1 MRYLMGYLPPG
12 LPPGLPSHSYA
23 VDVHGSGSG
32 SEADGGRKIIRV
44 LFLSRLKLDKWFFRT
59 RQYSH
64 WRGTRHIYNEPA
76 LLDHLASEFAG
87 MCSDG
92 RCDFERIDDEPDRWL
107 APAASVSEDDVGTD
121 APVIRFSVLDPL
133 LVPLETQVAYL
144 AHTDVVIGAHGG
156 ALALTLFTP
165 PGRGAMVELQV
176 DEIYERNY
184 HFKNLCYQLGRRYQ
198 ELLVENTVDPG
209 PVWDAVKEQVE
220 LLL

>member
-12 LPPGLPSHSYA
+12 LPSHTE
-23 VDVHGSGSG
+23 VGRR
-32 SEADGGRKIIRV
+32 SEGEMDGERKVIRV
-44 LFLSRLKLDKWFFRT
+44 LFLSRMKLDKWFLRT

-64 WRGTRHIYNEPA
+64 WRLTRHIDNEPQ
-76 LLDHLASEFAG
+76 LLDHLASEFAEL
-87 MCSDG
+87 CSG
-92 RCDFERIDDEPDRWL
+92 TRCEFERIDDEPDRWL
-107 APAASVSEDDVGTD
+107 APAPSSSSNEG
-121 APVIRFSVLDPL
+121 PVVRFAVLDPL
-133 LVPLETQVAYL
+133 LIPLQTQSAYM

-165 PGRGAMVELQV
+165 PGKGAMIELQS

-198 ELLVENTVDPG
+198 ELLVKASVDPK
-209 PVWDAVKEQVE
+209 PVWDAVRAQVE